1 MSKKTQQTSTPKRTR
16 RMSWMRRGSLLFFKM
31 SLFAVMF
38 LFLLVGALWLGMNK
52 IFNAQQISQSV
63 TYQLQKVFDRP
74 VVISSLD
81 LKFLNTVELK
91 GFAILDNEVEPGAE
105 VISAESVLIRY
116 QLLPLLAHKLII
128 DEVTLNEP
136 HFEVVRSKEG
146 IYNMPPIHMPQN
158 NNGKSI
164 LKTGACATVC

>member
-81 LKFLNTVELK
+81 LK
-91 GFAILDNEVEPGAE
+91 I
-105 VISAESVLIRY
+105 
-116 QLLPLLAHKLII
+116 
-128 DEVTLNEP
+128 
-136 HFEVVRSKEG
+136 
-146 IYNMPPIHMPQN
+146 
-158 NNGKSI
+158 
-164 LKTGACATVC
+164 